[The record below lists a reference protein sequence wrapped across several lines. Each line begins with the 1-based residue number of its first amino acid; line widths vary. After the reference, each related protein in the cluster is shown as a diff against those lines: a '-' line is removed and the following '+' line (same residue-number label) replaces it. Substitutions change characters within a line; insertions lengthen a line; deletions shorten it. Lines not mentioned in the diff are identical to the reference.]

1 MTSKEKDG
9 RSYKPWTAQLDAALI
24 KGMKEVMDNGLI
36 ENGKFKPGAYKAAA
50 NKSQS
55 GYGWNDELKCPDIED
70 QVYDDFVKIH
80 SECANKNRVPY
91 PTYDEMLAI
100 FGKRRATGSKVK
112 KIIDPAPEPS
122 AETNFDST
130 PNTFVREGSPDE
142 VIRAMEDNFVDD
154 MLNTENAPSTEPFRK
169 RCVEESP
176 SDANTQAKKKKRQTA
191 DETFAEDITSK
202 LVGRFEPMI
211 NRTIEALGGMLAE
224 EAVVELRERDMLVNE
239 LKKLD
244 GPSEYQMFDAT
255 LLLLDC
261 DNKLRMFYHL
271 DSIDEKKKFIMRML
285 RRLNA

>member
-36 ENGKFKPGAYKAAA
+36 ENGKFKPGAYKALEKKLFARFPEVDMKA
-50 NKSQS
+50 NPNIKSRVKT
-55 GYGWNDELKCPDIED
+55 LKIK
-70 QVYDDFVKIH
+70 FVAVQLINTL
-80 SECANKNRVPY
+80 CANKNRVPY

-244 GPSEYQMFDAT
+244 GPSE
-255 LLLLDC
+255 
-261 DNKLRMFYHL
+261 
-271 DSIDEKKKFIMRML
+271 
-285 RRLNA
+285 